1 MDRSALTI
9 SAAPVFVTAVVVKEL
24 VPDLVVELVEET
36 GTSLALLSAALA
48 RVRSSSLGVPLIK
61 DATLPV

>member
-36 GTSLALLSAALA
+36 GTSLALLSAPFA
-48 RVRSSSLGVPLIK
+48 RVRSSPLGVPLIK

>member
-36 GTSLALLSAALA
+36 GTSLALLSTALT
-48 RVRSSSLGVPLIK
+48 RVRSSPLGVTLIK